1 VVAPGVGELGEAVA
15 EQAAA
20 EVVLDLSRDEARE
33 AGLVKLRV
41 LHRPGVRITFPANA
55 VVEWWPRGHGQSAIL
70 DLGTLEP
77 LTEPIVKAAGEALG
91 NVAGATAV
99 DATVMASA
107 ARRGDRVFTS
117 DPSDMQRL
125 QRHFQAVVVIMEV

>member
-1 VVAPGVGELGEAVA
+1 MIGATFDTGALIALERHDLGMAI
-15 EQAAA
+15 
-20 EVVLDLSRDEARE
+20 
-33 AGLVKLRV
+33 KLRV
-41 LHRPGVRITFPANA
+41 LHRAGVAITFPANA
-55 VVEWWPRGHGQSAIL
+55 VVEWWRKGHGQSAIL

-91 NVAGATAV
+91 KVAGATAV
-99 DATVMASA
+99 DATVMAST

-125 QRHFQAVVVIMEV
+125 QQHFRAVAGIIEV